1 MLHSYLGGGGGLI
14 AAAAEVD
21 QPRDIDMGRHQTGA
35 GCIVAEGVGPTGR
48 VGRSKTL
55 CVCRCNARVDEL
67 VVATFN
73 AKDDANAVRVDA
85 LDRRSIPRRMSFIR
99 FRSEKPQSS
108 GNVNVQEMAAL
119 IFPRME
125 SSLPSRRRISL
136 SRAHASAE
144 IRSVVSGGDLVVLSS
159 CVDDKKRHIRPNA
172 VRIGFL
178 GRRHFYRVGSAA
190 TESASTLG

>member
-21 QPRDIDMGRHQTGA
+21 QPRDIDMGRHRTGA

-55 CVCRCNARVDEL
+55 CVCRCNARLDEL

-85 LDRRSIPRRMSFIR
+85 LDRRSIPRRVSFH
-99 FRSEKPQSS
+99 
-108 GNVNVQEMAAL
+108 
-119 IFPRME
+119 
-125 SSLPSRRRISL
+125 SLPQRKTSIFRKRECPRNGGVDISPNGIV
-136 SRAHASAE
+136 ASIE
-144 IRSVVSGGDLVVLSS
+144 EKNPS
-159 CVDDKKRHIRPNA
+159 
-172 VRIGFL
+172 
-178 GRRHFYRVGSAA
+178 SAA
-190 TESASTLG
+190 AIS